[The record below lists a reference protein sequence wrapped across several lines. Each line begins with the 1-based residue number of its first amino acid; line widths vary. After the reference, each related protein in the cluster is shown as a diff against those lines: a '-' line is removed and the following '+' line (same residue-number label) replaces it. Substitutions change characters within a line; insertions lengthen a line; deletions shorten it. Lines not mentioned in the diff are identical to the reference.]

1 MARNSQSSA
10 STSAPGWT
18 PVQVALLA
26 SICLIFGLI
35 AGYYIPAGKAA
46 SSPLLR
52 ATANAPIDD
61 EPESDEEREAVA
73 RSKAWFKQRD
83 GQGISHKEVLSDFG
97 LTPDDLTKN
106 RR

>member
-1 MARNSQSSA
+1 MAADKERAHELINRM
-10 STSAPGWT
+10 T
-18 PVQVALLA
+18 PTQVAAVVGMLEALLDPV
-26 SICLIFGLI
+26 S
-35 AGYYIPAGKAA
+35 
-46 SSPLLR
+46 R